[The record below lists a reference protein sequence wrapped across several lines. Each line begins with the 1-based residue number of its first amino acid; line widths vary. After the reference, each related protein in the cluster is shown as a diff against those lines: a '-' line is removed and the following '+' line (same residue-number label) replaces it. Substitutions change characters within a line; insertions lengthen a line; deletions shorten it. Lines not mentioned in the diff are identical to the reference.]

1 MNVVNRIIVIVAA
14 MALVVAVTA
23 ICLLP
28 EISAGQLSILSD
40 YVDQIV
46 PSGSDVTGR
55 LILIVVAAVIDVV
68 LLLFLVLEL
77 RRPRAKAVS
86 VQGVDGGSALVTV
99 DSIRQRLAFY
109 IDGLEDVVSVKPR
122 VQIRRDRVS
131 AAVDVVVSAT
141 VDLPA
146 KAGEIVGIIRAQV
159 TEAMGLKMA
168 GEPKVKIRI
177 GSYKDAPRVEPP
189 VPPPLPSL
197 VAPDLSFPA
206 DEEE

>member
-1 MNVVNRIIVIVAA
+1 MNIVNRIIVIVAA
-14 MALVVAVTA
+14 MALIVAVTA
-23 ICLLP
+23 ICLQP
-28 EISAGQLSILSD
+28 EFFSGQLSILSD
-40 YVDQIV
+40 YLDQIV

-131 AAVDVVVSAT
+131 AAVDVVASAT
-141 VDLPA
+141 VDVPA
-146 KAGEIVGIIRAQV
+146 KAGEIVGIIREQV
-159 TEAMGLKMA
+159 TEAMGLKLA

-189 VPPPLPSL
+189 VPSPLPSP
-197 VAPDLSFPA
+197 VAPDFSFPA